1 MATSTQQLQQ
11 ALARASGAPRPVYM
25 EQVPDANINVR
36 GGTGISLELEQ
47 LGVKKRKKQPLNL
60 SASSSIDIQEALS
73 PIVDKVDF
81 NSPLSIENAKEEL
94 VNNIVEQVN
103 VDLADLNMVK
113 TPTVNQVG
121 GDQVTDFN
129 VSTPQGQPAF
139 GIGSPAAQTVAQ
151 FGPSIVGATVAGASP
166 EDLARG
172 VATSAA
178 FGALGP
184 VGDLAKSI
192 NSLSKVSINN
202 PIDMINFAGGLFS
215 LSNTVKSLSQF
226 SVSDQVQKVSSVV
239 NEIVTDPIGSLQ
251 RGTQS
256 FSNNLAYGTDN
267 PVLNEVRGLPFD
279 YSYNYVTDAVT
290 GELATPKLGSA
301 IASAVPGN
309 ILGVAAMFGEIMMDK
324 EKILNEHRQDSSMAA
339 SGAFSESP
347 TGKVAIGFTDQGLVG
362 FINDPTI
369 GTRSVDLSEINSPKD
384 ILDLDLSSLA
394 RSGMTFEDPFYD
406 PSSPTNNLEGFE
418 IAAQYNA
425 ELADLFSSLANQYG
439 ITGSPKEFAQQ
450 MLEVGA
456 MTSMLADPSLMAQRE
471 EEIKERRSRQSVISG
486 IQNYFDYDFDVF
498 SSVGFDA
505 NGNSIGDG
513 FDLEEAYTSLTGSTT
528 IGYGQDT
535 QKTMGQIAETARV
548 NQIDLSTID
557 GRNRVTNLINN
568 GEGVDVSTDPA
579 EALGT
584 NTGKNLADV
593 TSELEDVTNFGVDA
607 SDVAQGIANTKE
619 ELEADKQQLEDS
631 STSTDTDPSDD
642 PPSSDPDD
650 SYDDSDPDMD

>member
-73 PIVDKVDF
+73 PIIDKIDF

-94 VNNIVEQVN
+94 VNNIVQQVN

-129 VSTPQGQPAF
+129 VSTPQDQPAF

-184 VGDLAKSI
+184 VGDLAKGI

-202 PIDMINFAGGLFS
+202 PFDMINFAGGLVS

-226 SVSDQVQKVSSVV
+226 SVSDQVQKVSSIV

-309 ILGVAAMFGEIMMDK
+309 ILGVTAMFGEFMMDK

-339 SGAFSESP
+339 SGAFSKSP

-406 PSSPTNNLEGFE
+406 PTSPTNNLEGFE

-425 ELADLFSSLANQYG
+425 ELANLVSSLG

-450 MLEVGA
+450 RLEVGA
-456 MTSMLADPSLMAQRE
+456 MTSMLVDPSFMAQRE
-471 EEIKERRSRQSVISG
+471 EERKQRRSRQSVISG
-486 IQNYFDYDFDVF
+486 IQNYFDNDFDVF

-642 PPSSDPDD
+642 PPSSAPDD